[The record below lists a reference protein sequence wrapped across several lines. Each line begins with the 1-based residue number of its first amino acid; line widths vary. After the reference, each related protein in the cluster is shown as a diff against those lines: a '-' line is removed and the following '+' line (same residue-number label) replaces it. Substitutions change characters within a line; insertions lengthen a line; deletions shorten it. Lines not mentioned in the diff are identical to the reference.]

1 MSTSKIYERTIYDKN
16 ELPYVSNV
24 ITEYDLRKA
33 NISALRYYNIINDE
47 DYNILLSMPKKV
59 RELNIGM
66 MIKKDISI
74 FKHIKNGIIKAKE
87 LFFNINNIE
96 DREVLSIK
104 NDAIFLMGTRNI
116 QCNVNELFTFVPKNT
131 YTFYMKSMH
140 LQIFY
145 GYNQINNSE
154 VLDIKGIKDIQLEY
168 HRDYMVNFLC
178 SLMYM
183 IQNNTIE
190 DTIQYYNNFYEQY
203 INRKLPIGYYREFNA
218 TSKFKVGKYLL
229 DHLDSSYINIID
241 INTNI
246 YLLRDIFAV
255 LSDIYFNNKNRR

>member
-1 MSTSKIYERTIYDKN
+1 MSMSKIYERTIYDKN
-16 ELPYVSNV
+16 ELPYVLNV

-33 NISALRYYNIINDE
+33 NISALKYYNIINDE
-47 DYNILLSMPKKV
+47 DYNILLSMPKNV
-59 RELNIGM
+59 REINIGM
-66 MIKKDISI
+66 MIKKDKSI

-87 LFFNINNIE
+87 LFFKINNIE
-96 DREVLSIK
+96 DGEVLSIK

-116 QCNVNELFTFVPKNT
+116 ECNVNDSFVFVPKNI

-145 GYNQINNSE
+145 GYNQITNSE
-154 VLDIKGIKDIQLEY
+154 VLDIKGIKDSQLEY

-190 DTIQYYNNFYEQY
+190 DTIHYYNTFYEQY
-203 INRKLPIGYYREFNA
+203 INRKLPIGYYREFNSL
-218 TSKFKVGKYLL
+218 SKYRVGKYLL
-229 DHLDSSYINIID
+229 DYIDNSYINIVD

-246 YLLRDIFAV
+246 YLLRDIFSV
-255 LSDIYFNNKNRR
+255 LSDIYFNKSNR

>member
-87 LFFNINNIE
+87 LFFDINNIE

-131 YTFYMKSMH
+131 YTFY
-140 LQIFY
+140 
-145 GYNQINNSE
+145 
-154 VLDIKGIKDIQLEY
+154 
-168 HRDYMVNFLC
+168 
-178 SLMYM
+178 
-183 IQNNTIE
+183 
-190 DTIQYYNNFYEQY
+190 
-203 INRKLPIGYYREFNA
+203 
-218 TSKFKVGKYLL
+218 KFKFFSL
-229 DHLDSSYINIID
+229 
-241 INTNI
+241 
-246 YLLRDIFAV
+246 
-255 LSDIYFNNKNRR
+255 

>member
-1 MSTSKIYERTIYDKN
+1 MSKSKIYERTIYDKN
-16 ELPYVSNV
+16 ELPYVLNV
-24 ITEYDLRKA
+24 ITEYDLAKA
-33 NISALRYYNIINDE
+33 NISALKYHNIIDDNY
-47 DYNILLSMPKKV
+47 YNILLNMPKKV
-59 RELNIGM
+59 REINIGM
-66 MIKKDISI
+66 MIKKDREV
-74 FKHIKNGIIKAKE
+74 FQYIKNGIIKAKE
-87 LFFNINNIE
+87 LFFDINNIE

-104 NDAIFLMGTRNI
+104 NDAIFIMGTRSI
-116 QCNVNELFTFVPKNT
+116 QCNVNNSFTFVPKNT

-145 GYNQINNSE
+145 GYNPINNSE
-154 VLDIKGIKDIQLEY
+154 VLDIKGIRDNRLEY

-190 DTIQYYNNFYEQY
+190 DTIQYYNTFYEQY
-203 INRKLPIGYYREFNA
+203 INRKLPIEYYREFNA
-218 TSKFKVGKYLL
+218 ISKFKVGRYLL
-229 DHLDSSYINIID
+229 DYIDSSYINMVD

-255 LSDIYFNNKNRR
+255 LSDIYFNRMNKR